1 MVSPGWM
8 SGVSAWDSAPF
19 CQQSPD
25 GANGVGVMVFT
36 ENGVKELPIPENV
49 PITTGEPVTASGRVA
64 VTVVCPNEGKL
75 VATTE
80 SPETTI
86 VGDPA
91 LAAAGELCATA
102 GAQTAAEPISARAG
116 GTSHRR
122 VFPAREA
129 RRDFPAMNDSP
140 FVGKSTA
147 PIWRGRERNLVR
159 CAGKRCWTTV

>member
-1 MVSPGWM
+1 M
-8 SGVSAWDSAPF
+8 
-19 CQQSPD
+19 
-25 GANGVGVMVFT
+25 
-36 ENGVKELPIPENV
+36 PENV

-102 GAQTAAEPISARAG
+102 GAQTAAEPISARPG

-122 VFPAREA
+122 IFPAREA